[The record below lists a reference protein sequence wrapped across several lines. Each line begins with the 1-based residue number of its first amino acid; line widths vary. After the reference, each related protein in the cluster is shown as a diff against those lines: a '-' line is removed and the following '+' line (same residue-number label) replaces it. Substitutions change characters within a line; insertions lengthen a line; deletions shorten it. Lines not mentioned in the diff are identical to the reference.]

1 MSMKHYQSSQRVLA
15 REMTY
20 GDFARMPQV
29 EAMRLTTHYQDS
41 PGYMVESPVGISA
54 HEGYAGKLRWI
65 PKAEFDCTHIDLS
78 EYSHLDGRVLRVAVE
93 RHQLNTRLAALVN
106 FTKDR
111 LFMALPTATRE
122 DLLDQSR
129 HMTKYSM
136 VLDSRM
142 ERFQKEYEHKQR
154 KAA

>member
-1 MSMKHYQSSQRVLA
+1 M
-15 REMTY
+15 
-20 GDFARMPQV
+20 
-29 EAMRLTTHYQDS
+29 
-41 PGYMVESPVGISA
+41 
-54 HEGYAGKLRWI
+54 
-65 PKAEFDCTHIDLS
+65 
-78 EYSHLDGRVLRVAVE
+78 YSHLDERVLRVAVE

-106 FTKDR
+106 FTKDH
-111 LFMALPTATRE
+111 LFMTLPTATRE